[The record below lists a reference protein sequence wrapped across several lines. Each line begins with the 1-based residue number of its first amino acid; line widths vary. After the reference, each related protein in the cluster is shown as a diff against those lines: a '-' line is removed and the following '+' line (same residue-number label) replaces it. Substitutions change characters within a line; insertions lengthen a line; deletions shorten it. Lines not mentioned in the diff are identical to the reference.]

1 MLQIPG
7 GHRDP
12 QVGWGMLEL
21 LAGRWERGLRAP
33 CCPLPGEGRSRGEE
47 LRAGAAGAIPLSSPT
62 PLRPAL
68 PAPLPAGDAN
78 PTAFPGFGA
87 GKSSGQELC
96 RWKRSCC
103 APLITALPDEMPV
116 GHRKVA
122 EVALTGH
129 NYYKEKAQGHVSP
142 GGSPAALLSPSPSP
156 SPCPWAPCPTTA
168 TLLRPFGHSQS
179 ISHGWGTSGAKP

>member
-12 QVGWGMLEL
+12 QVSRGMLEL
-21 LAGRWERGLRAP
+21 LAGRWERGLRAL
-33 CCPLPGEGRSRGEE
+33 CCPLPAEGWGCWCHPP
-47 LRAGAAGAIPLSSPT
+47 AAVPSPT

-78 PTAFPGFGA
+78 PAAFPGFGA
-87 GKSSGQELC
+87 GKSPGQELC
-96 RWKRSCC
+96 RWKRSCF

-129 NYYKEKAQGHVSP
+129 DYCKEKAQRHVSP

-156 SPCPWAPCPTTA
+156 CPWAPCPTTA
-168 TLLRPFGHSQS
+168 TPLRPFGHSQS